1 VSKLQRYRP
10 TVTEV
15 KATAY
20 CGAHPQGE
28 YVLAADHDAAIAAL
42 EADCNIMCNALQ
54 RIEAGEPEPRMVA
67 RRTLEHWSEKAA
79 LSIGKTEEMHRE
91 VRTLRT

>member
-1 VSKLQRYRP
+1 MSEIKRYRP

-20 CGAHPQGE
+20 CGAHPDGE
-28 YVLAADHDAAIAAL
+28 YVSFADHAAAIAAL
-42 EADCNIMCNALQ
+42 EADCHI
-54 RIEAGEPEPRMVA
+54 IA

-79 LSIGKTEEMHRE
+79 LSSGKTEGDKG
-91 VRTLRT
+91 